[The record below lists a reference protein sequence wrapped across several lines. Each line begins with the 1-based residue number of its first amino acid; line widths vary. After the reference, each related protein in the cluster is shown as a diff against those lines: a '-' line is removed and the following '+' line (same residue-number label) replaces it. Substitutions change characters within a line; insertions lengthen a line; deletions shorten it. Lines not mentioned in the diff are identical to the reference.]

1 MIKTMGL
8 THLGLAVRDLERS
21 LRFYEQVFGCRVV
34 HRGDSS
40 ADINTPGANDIMTLV
55 EETGDDIGALG
66 GGLSHFGFRL
76 ESPDDIAAAAEAI
89 DAAGGTV
96 VERGEFVPGEPY
108 LFAKDP
114 DGYSVEVWFELEGL
128 AAIEEDHAPP

>member
-21 LRFYEQVFGCRVV
+21 LRFYEQVFGSRVL
-34 HRGDSS
+34 HRGENS
-40 ADINTPGANDIMTLV
+40 AEMNTPGAHDIITLI

-76 ESPDDIAAAAEAI
+76 TSPDDIDAAAEAVER
-89 DAAGGTV
+89 AGGTIAK
-96 VERGEFVPGEPY
+96 RGEFVPGEPY

-114 DGYSVEVWFELEGL
+114 DGYSIEIWFELESQTG
-128 AAIEEDHAPP
+128 